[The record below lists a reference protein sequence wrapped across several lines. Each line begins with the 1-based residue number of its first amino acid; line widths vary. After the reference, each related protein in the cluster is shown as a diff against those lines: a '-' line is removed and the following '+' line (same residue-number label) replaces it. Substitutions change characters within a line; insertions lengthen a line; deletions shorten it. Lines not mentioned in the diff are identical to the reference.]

1 MRTADQNISHGK
13 EKNFLTD
20 VWLETLAKRSEAV
33 LLPLGALIVGLL
45 TFGLFLYFLESNM
58 IQRISPQC
66 GENMHHRG
74 HLPQLRP
81 VAALCPAVCLEQ
93 ALPEQAS

>member
-33 LLPLGALIVGLL
+33 LLPLGALIVGL
-45 TFGLFLYFLESNM
+45 
-58 IQRISPQC
+58 
-66 GENMHHRG
+66 
-74 HLPQLRP
+74 
-81 VAALCPAVCLEQ
+81 
-93 ALPEQAS
+93 